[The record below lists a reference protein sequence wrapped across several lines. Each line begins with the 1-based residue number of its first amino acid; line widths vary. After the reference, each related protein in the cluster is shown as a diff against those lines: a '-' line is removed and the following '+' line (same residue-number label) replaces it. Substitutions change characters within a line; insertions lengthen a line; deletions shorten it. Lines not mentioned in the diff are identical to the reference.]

1 MTITLTNR
9 RNSAE
14 TRVEA
19 DDMGEIDGGQLAAA
33 DRAVCR
39 CEGRCRCFGVHST
52 GASGRGRPPDA
63 SASNRGG
70 TRTMTDHQADPDD
83 WTLAGNRGEDGF
95 MGTDE
100 EAD

>member
-19 DDMGEIDGGQLAAA
+19 DDLGEIAGEQLAAA

-39 CEGRCRCFGVHST
+39 CEGRCRCFGVRLDWCVWPGST
-52 GASGRGRPPDA
+52 AGRFRVEPRGDA
-63 SASNRGG
+63 R
-70 TRTMTDHQADPDD
+70 
-83 WTLAGNRGEDGF
+83 
-95 MGTDE
+95 
-100 EAD
+100 